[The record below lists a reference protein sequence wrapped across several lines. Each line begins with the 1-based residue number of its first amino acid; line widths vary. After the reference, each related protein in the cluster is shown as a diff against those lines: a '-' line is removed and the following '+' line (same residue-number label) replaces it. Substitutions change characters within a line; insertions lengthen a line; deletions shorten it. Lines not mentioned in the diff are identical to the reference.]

1 MLYQKNLLKLLRS
14 LSVPLISDVLD
25 SIGING
31 GLGNI
36 MPLTIDYNIAG
47 PVYTVLYEEV
57 SEGKKAPAGD
67 YIEDVKEGSVIL
79 IDNQGNNNCTVW
91 GDILSYVAKSKKIE
105 GTVINGSCR
114 DIEKILGLKY
124 PVFCKN
130 RYMKSG
136 KNRVRL
142 KSTQERITINGQDI
156 FPGDYIRGD
165 ASGVVTIPYKHIE
178 YVVQTS
184 KKLEKVEELILN
196 DLNNNISLKD
206 ARKKHGYNNY
216 SYLK

>member
-1 MLYQKNLLKLLRS
+1 MSYQNNFSKLLRN

-25 SIGING
+25 SIGVNG
-31 GLGNI
+31 GLSNI
-36 MPLTIDYNIAG
+36 MPLNTDYNIAG
-47 PVYTVLYEEV
+47 PVYTVLYEKV
-57 SEGKKAPAGD
+57 SEGQEAPAGD
-67 YIEDVKEGSVIL
+67 YIEEVEEGSVIL
-79 IDNQGNNNCTVW
+79 IDNQGNHNCTVW

-114 DIEKILGLKY
+114 DIKKILELKY

-136 KNRVRL
+136 KNRVKL

-156 FPGDYIRGD
+156 FSGDYIRGD
-165 ASGVVTIPYKHIE
+165 ASGVIVIPSIHIE
-178 YVVQTS
+178 YVIQTS
-184 KKLEKVEELILN
+184 KKLEKVEKLILE
-196 DLNNNISLKD
+196 DLNNSYSLKD